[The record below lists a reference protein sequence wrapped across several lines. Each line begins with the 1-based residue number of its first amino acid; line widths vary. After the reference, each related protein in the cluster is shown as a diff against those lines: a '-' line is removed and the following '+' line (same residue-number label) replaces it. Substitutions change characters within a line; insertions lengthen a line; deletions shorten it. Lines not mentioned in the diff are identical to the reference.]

1 MVEWSI
7 FNEIFAVAFNVLYFV
22 IIIVFIMLIQG

>member
-7 FNEIFAVAFNVLYFV
+7 FNEIFAVAFNVPYFCDYHRNYLYSDT
-22 IIIVFIMLIQG
+22 